1 MNALA
6 AKHGDRIV
14 ILGFPCNQFGDQTN
28 VNNEE
33 FLNFLRYVRPGKG
46 FELHPTVTLFEKTDV
61 NGASA
66 APVFKWMKGELRF
79 PSGGVEDTQGHGIA
93 DSEALIL
100 PHESGMN
107 VQGKEAS
114 VALWTPVCRS
124 DIAWN
129 FEKFL
134 FDGEG
139 RPVKRYSRFFPTS
152 AIEDDLSALLT

>member
-1 MNALA
+1 MNQLA
-6 AKHGDRIV
+6 DKYGDRIE

-33 FLNFLRYVRPGKG
+33 FLNFLKYVRPGKG
-46 FELHPTVTLFEKTDV
+46 FEVHSSITLFEKTVV

-66 APVFKWMKGELRF
+66 APVFKWMKEELRI
-79 PSGGVEDTQGHGIA
+79 PTGGMEDTQGNGCA
-93 DSEALIL
+93 DNDVLIL
-100 PHESGMN
+100 PHESTMN

-114 VALWTPVCRS
+114 VAMWTPVCRS

-134 FDGEG
+134 IDGEG
-139 RPVKRYSRFFPTS
+139 KPVKRYSRFFSTS
-152 AIEDDLSALLT
+152 DIEHDLEALLT